1 MKLHHRVLALVLAV
15 ALAFSLTACSP
26 KEIAQNM
33 VLGVVRALGFTTADS
48 EEEEATETMA
58 TAGGSITFP
67 EGFDTTSRANT
78 LLQEGTLYISFNN
91 IQGYNTDYFTAAG
104 DSVTVTSYGSTD
116 ATKTSY
122 DTYKVALWELSDDG
136 KITTYVK
143 GSTIYFSVSSDET
156 CYTYDISGLT
166 PGKKYKATISF
177 DSTVAYITG
186 GMTVTGLTDDA
197 LVQTETD
204 ED

>member
-26 KEIAQNM
+26 KEVAQNM
-33 VLGVVRALGFTTADS
+33 VLGIVRALGFTTAD
-48 EEEEATETMA
+48 EEEDEATETMA
-58 TAGGSITFP
+58 AQGGSIAFP
-67 EGFDTTSRANT
+67 DGFSTEDRMNT
-78 LLQEGTLYISFNN
+78 LLQDGTLYISFND
-91 IQGYNTDYFTAAG
+91 IQVTNTDYFTAAS
-104 DSVTVTSYGSTD
+104 DTVTVTSYASTD

-122 DTYKVALWELSDDG
+122 TTYKVALWELSDDS
-136 KITTYVK
+136 KTTSYVP
-143 GSTIYFSVSSDET
+143 GSTIYFTVSSDQT

-177 DSTVAYITG
+177 DSTVAYVTG
-186 GMTVTGLTDDA
+186 GMTISGLTDDA

-204 ED
+204 EE